1 MSRFFCALISM
12 GIETKRGLQPQP
24 SLVYVE
30 SF

>member
-1 MSRFFCALISM
+1 MSRFFCTVFQM
-12 GIETKRGLQPQP
+12 GMETKRGLQPQP